1 MRNAQLGIV
10 DDDEILRMKKEKDLQ
25 LKGKFNIESFE

>member
-1 MRNAQLGIV
+1 
-10 DDDEILRMKKEKDLQ
+10 MKKEKDLQ